1 MSMMINLHPPQFEYS
16 SKKYLIEL
24 FAVFLKNSF
33 KQNMSEILKM
43 TNIRISID

>member
-24 FAVFLKNSF
+24 FAVFF
-33 KQNMSEILKM
+33 EKQFQTKYV
-43 TNIRISID
+43 